1 MLELF
6 GGGAAYSHRE
16 DEGGDYYSYN
26 LQIASCHSFVEPNSR
41 DFHSSLPMARH
52 DTDPLSKMCCRLFSC
67 RVESLCLSQEALF
80 LSDHLLALSPN
91 PLLPNLKGRH
101 FPKDAQSFTLLLP
114 ESCNVDLTPVLMSKR
129 LKTWE

>member
-1 MLELF
+1 MLELL
-6 GGGAAYSHRE
+6 GGGGLTVTGRMK
-16 DEGGDYYSYN
+16 EGIIIHTTCKSRHV
-26 LQIASCHSFVEPNSR
+26 IASWSR
-41 DFHSSLPMARH
+41 TPEIFTTASQCPM
-52 DTDPLSKMCCRLFSC
+52 TTLSKMCCHLFSC
-67 RVESLCLSQEALF
+67 RVESLSLSLEALF
-80 LSDHLLALSPN
+80 FSNHLLALSPN